1 MAKAQTSKK
10 SAPKSALKS
19 APKTTSKSAT
29 KSSSMVAATAMG
41 LPLTTWISTARRA
54 KGAEVRSG
62 SRAYLVVLASRDQK
76 ATRAA
81 LADHL
86 NKWQMTSL
94 GENES
99 ELMQFQGAQGL
110 VWVLRPSTS
119 KIADAGSTDAQLQ
132 KSSYARMRDLGGSI
146 LASALTQKV
155 EKLILE
161 AAGTSEQERQGLLV
175 GLEMAAY
182 SFAENRGNPRR
193 PRKNLPQI
201 LFRAGD
207 GEFAD
212 TEIREASNI
221 ALSINIA
228 RHLVNTPA
236 GDLNPRTYAECI
248 EAMFASSD
256 TVTVEVLEG
265 DRLIEEKMGL
275 LMAVGNA
282 ATEGPRLVHL
292 KYRPNQSTA
301 GNRPIALV
309 GKGVTFD
316 TGGLDIKPSSAMRWM
331 KKDMGGSAACAG
343 IAKWAE
349 LTNLDQPLD
358 IYLALAENAIGKAS
372 FRPGDVLTARNGITV
387 EIHNTDAEGRLVLA
401 DALDY
406 AVKQTGEDAPAAVI
420 NLATL
425 TGAIKVGLGADIA
438 GLFSNSD
445 ALANALSTAGIARG
459 EFSWRMPLFQPY
471 KALLRSTFA
480 DYANAS
486 DGFAGA
492 ITAALFLELFVGQTA
507 WAHLD
512 IYAWKDSAG
521 GAYAEAGG
529 NGQSVQMLAEF
540 LTQMSSNV
548 SSRGL

>member
-1 MAKAQTSKK
+1 
-10 SAPKSALKS
+10 
-19 APKTTSKSAT
+19 
-29 KSSSMVAATAMG
+29 
-41 LPLTTWISTARRA
+41 
-54 KGAEVRSG
+54 
-62 SRAYLVVLASRDQK
+62 
-76 ATRAA
+76 
-81 LADHL
+81 
-86 NKWQMTSL
+86 
-94 GENES
+94 
-99 ELMQFQGAQGL
+99 
-110 VWVLRPSTS
+110 
-119 KIADAGSTDAQLQ
+119 
-132 KSSYARMRDLGGSI
+132 
-146 LASALTQKV
+146 
-155 EKLILE
+155 
-161 AAGTSEQERQGLLV
+161 
-175 GLEMAAY
+175 
-182 SFAENRGNPRR
+182 
-193 PRKNLPQI
+193 
-201 LFRAGD
+201 
-207 GEFAD
+207 
-212 TEIREASNI
+212 

-236 GDLNPRTYAECI
+236 GDLNPRTYAECV
-248 EAMFASSD
+248 EAMFSSSS

-265 DRLIEEKMGL
+265 QRLIDENMNL

-282 ATEGPRLVHL
+282 ATEGPRLVHI
-292 KYRPNQSTA
+292 KYRPKTSGA
-301 GNRPIALV
+301 AIRPIALV

-331 KKDMGGSAACAG
+331 KKDMGGSAACAA

-349 LTNLDQPLD
+349 LSNLAQPLD

-372 FRPGDVLTARNGITV
+372 FRPGDVITARSGITV

-406 AVKQTGEDAPAAVI
+406 AVKQTGPDAPAAVI

-425 TGAIKVGLGADIA
+425 TGAIKVGLGGDIA

-445 ALANALSTAGIARG
+445 ALANALSGAGLSRG
-459 EFSWRMPLFQPY
+459 ELSWRMPLFQPY

-540 LTQMSSNV
+540 LTQMSTK
-548 SSRGL
+548 GL